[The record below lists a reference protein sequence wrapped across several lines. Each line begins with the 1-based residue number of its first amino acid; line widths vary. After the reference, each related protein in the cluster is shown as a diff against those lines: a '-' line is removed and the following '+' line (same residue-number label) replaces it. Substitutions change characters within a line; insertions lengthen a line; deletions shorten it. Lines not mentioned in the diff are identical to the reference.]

1 MSLSPNTVLLV
12 SILVVATLAS
22 AVYAKAVA
30 NDTSLYVDEP
40 SDAYVPWPGSA
51 WLDRMAEDSSNSF
64 SHEGYTY
71 KSAYEAV
78 LNNDPA
84 SNPVKNFN
92 AYINSFIVPHN
103 ISIHMVKTFGTFWGH
118 HVICYLRNFLA
129 GCLVYYGTAGFFHYH
144 CYVHPRSKEI
154 FKDRKRPS
162 NEIILD
168 QIKLAQASLFIYVL
182 LPAISEYVI
191 EEGYTKCYYTIE
203 EIGGFVPYL
212 LNMIAYFAL
221 VEIGIYWMHR
231 TLHTN
236 KFLYKHIHMP
246 HHKYSKPDTLT
257 PWASIAF
264 HPLDGMLQACPYVLC
279 LPLVPCHYLTH
290 TIMIFFTAIWATYIH
305 DSMDWNIDPIMGSKY
320 HTIHHTHYIYN
331 YGQIF
336 TFCDRIW
343 GTLRVPVGKT
353 GVQEGP
359 NKVKLLPAEKGW
371 FGSGRGKVKST

>member
-1 MSLSPNTVLLV
+1 M
-12 SILVVATLAS
+12 
-22 AVYAKAVA
+22 
-30 NDTSLYVDEP
+30 
-40 SDAYVPWPGSA
+40 PWPGSA

-64 SHEGYTY
+64 SYEGYTY

-103 ISIHMVKTFGTFWGH
+103 ICIHMVKTFGTFWGH

-221 VEIGIYWMHR
+221 VEIGIYWV
-231 TLHTN
+231 
-236 KFLYKHIHMP
+236 
-246 HHKYSKPDTLT
+246 S
-257 PWASIAF
+257 A
-264 HPLDGMLQACPYVLC
+264 
-279 LPLVPCHYLTH
+279 
-290 TIMIFFTAIWATYIH
+290 
-305 DSMDWNIDPIMGSKY
+305 
-320 HTIHHTHYIYN
+320 
-331 YGQIF
+331 
-336 TFCDRIW
+336 
-343 GTLRVPVGKT
+343 
-353 GVQEGP
+353 
-359 NKVKLLPAEKGW
+359 
-371 FGSGRGKVKST
+371 